1 MPHVMAYLRQA
12 MSKGAAELAPE
23 RGGRK
28 RGVQGANGR
37 SLGVLPAPPRA
48 RQLPPGTAMQNP
60 DIARLFDEVA
70 DLLEIQDANPFRVR
84 AYRNAAR
91 PIRDFPEP
99 IADLV
104 RAGTKDLTDIPGIGD
119 DLAEKIT
126 DIVTTG
132 ELPLRK
138 QLASKLPAGLLDLLR
153 ISGLGPKRVKL
164 LYKKLKVKSAAD
176 LAKALEAGKIQK
188 LKGFGPKME
197 EKIRVG
203 LGQVHVGEVRL
214 LHNEAETQAR
224 GMVAYLEAGGGLRQI
239 EVAGSYRRRRETVG
253 DLDIVVTSER
263 ESSAKVMDRFV
274 AYGDVAE
281 IISKGETRATVKL
294 RGGLQV
300 DLRAVE
306 PDAYGAA
313 LLYFTGSKAHN
324 IELRKIAQEKSYKL
338 NEYGLFKGT
347 RRAAGKTEQEIYAKL
362 GLDWIAPELREARGE
377 IALARDHRLPHLVEV
392 KDVRGDLQ
400 MHTSATDGKGTI
412 EEMAHAGRALGY
424 QYIAITDHSKRVTMA
439 LGLDAKRLREQWQA
453 VDALNATSRDF
464 TILKSVELDI
474 LESGKLDLPDD
485 VLAEAEYVVATI
497 HYGLNQN
504 QKELTRRLVGAA
516 EHPWVDAIGHP
527 TGRLVG
533 KREPYAFDF
542 DALCR
547 ACAAT
552 GCLLEL
558 NGHPERMDLPDTL
571 AAAGKQHG
579 VRVVLSTDSHQP
591 GNLPFMRYAVYL
603 ARRAGLEAA
612 DILNTRPLAEFRKGL
627 KRAVEAGRGR

>member
-1 MPHVMAYLRQA
+1 
-12 MSKGAAELAPE
+12 
-23 RGGRK
+23 
-28 RGVQGANGR
+28 
-37 SLGVLPAPPRA
+37 
-48 RQLPPGTAMQNP
+48 MQNP

-91 PIRDFPEP
+91 TIRDFPEP
-99 IADLV
+99 LTDRV
-104 RAGTKDLTDIPGIGD
+104 RAGTTDLTDIAGIGD

-126 DIVTTG
+126 AIVTTG

-138 QLASKLPAGLLDLLR
+138 ELASKLPAGLLDLLR
-153 ISGLGPKRVKL
+153 IPGLGPKRVKL

-176 LAKALEAGKIQK
+176 LAAALDKGKVQK

-197 EKIRVG
+197 EKMRAGI
-203 LGQVHVGEVRL
+203 GQAQVGERRL
-214 LHNEAETQAR
+214 LLNEAEAQATAV
-224 GMVAYLEAGGGLRQI
+224 VAYLDAGGGIGQI
-239 EVAGSYRRRRETVG
+239 EVAGSYRRRRETIG
-253 DLDIVVTSER
+253 DLDIVVTADGKD
-263 ESSAKVMDRFV
+263 SAKVMDRF
-274 AYGDVAE
+274 ATYGEVAE
-281 IISKGETRATVKL
+281 VISKGETRATVKL

-313 LLYFTGSKAHN
+313 LVYFTGSKAHN
-324 IELRKIAQEKSYKL
+324 IELRKIAQEQGYKL

-347 RRAAGKTEQEIYAKL
+347 RRAAGKTEQDVYATL

-377 IALARDHRLPHLVEV
+377 IALAREHRLPKLVELAEI
-392 KDVRGDLQ
+392 RGDLQ

-412 EEMAHAGRALGY
+412 EDMAHAARALGY

-439 LGLDAKRLREQWQA
+439 LGFDAKRLRAQWKA
-453 VDALNATSRDF
+453 IDAWNATSGRGGF

-474 LESGKLDLPDD
+474 LENGKLDLPDD
-485 VLAEAEYVVATI
+485 VLAEADYVVATI
-497 HYGLNQN
+497 HYGLNQSG
-504 QKELTRRLVGAA
+504 KELTRRLVGAA
-516 EHPWVDAIGHP
+516 EHRWVDTIGHP
-527 TGRLVG
+527 TGRVLG
-533 KREPYAFDF
+533 RREPYPFDF

-547 ACAAT
+547 ACVAT

-579 VRVVLSTDSHQP
+579 VRFVLSTDSHQP
-591 GNLPFMRYAVYL
+591 GNLPFMKYALYL
-603 ARRAGLEAA
+603 ARRAGLEAG

-627 KRAVEAGRGR
+627 KRAKP

>member
-1 MPHVMAYLRQA
+1 
-12 MSKGAAELAPE
+12 
-23 RGGRK
+23 
-28 RGVQGANGR
+28 
-37 SLGVLPAPPRA
+37 
-48 RQLPPGTAMQNP
+48 MQNP

-91 PIRDFPEP
+91 TIRDFPEP

-104 RAGTKDLTDIPGIGD
+104 RTGTKDLTDIAGIGD

-126 DIVTTG
+126 AIVTTG

-153 ISGLGPKRVKL
+153 IPGLGPKRVKL

-176 LAKALEAGKIQK
+176 LAAALDKGRIQK

-197 EKIRVG
+197 EKIRAG
-203 LGQVHVGEVRL
+203 LGQAQVGERRML
-214 LHNEAETQAR
+214 LNEAETQATA
-224 GMVAYLEAGGGLRQI
+224 VLAYLEAGGGIGQI
-239 EVAGSYRRRRETVG
+239 EVAGSYRRRRETIG
-253 DLDIVVTSER
+253 DLDIVVTSEGKD
-263 ESSAKVMDRFV
+263 SATVMNRFV

-281 IISKGETRATVKL
+281 VISKGETRATVKL

-324 IELRKIAQEKSYKL
+324 IELRKIAQEKAYKL

-362 GLDWIAPELREARGE
+362 GLDWIPPEMREARGE
-377 IALARDHRLPHLVEV
+377 IALAREHRLPHLV
-392 KDVRGDLQ
+392 DVTDIRGDLQ

-412 EEMAHAGRALGY
+412 EDMAHGARALGY
-424 QYIAITDHSKRVTMA
+424 EYIAITDHSKRVTMA
-439 LGLDAKRLREQWQA
+439 LGLDAKRLREQWKA
-453 VDALNATSRDF
+453 IDAWNATSRGF

-485 VLAEAEYVVATI
+485 VLAEADYVVATI
-497 HYGLNQN
+497 HYGINQGE
-504 QKELTRRLVGAA
+504 KELTRRLVGAA
-516 EHPWVDAIGHP
+516 EHAWVDAIGHP

-542 DALCR
+542 EALCR
-547 ACAAT
+547 ACVAT

-579 VRVVLSTDSHQP
+579 VRFVLSTDSHQP
-591 GNLPFMRYAVYL
+591 GNLPFMRYAVDL
-603 ARRAGLEAA
+603 ARRAGLEAG

-627 KRAVEAGRGR
+627 KRAVEGGKGR

>member
-1 MPHVMAYLRQA
+1 
-12 MSKGAAELAPE
+12 
-23 RGGRK
+23 
-28 RGVQGANGR
+28 
-37 SLGVLPAPPRA
+37 
-48 RQLPPGTAMQNP
+48 MQNP

-91 PIRDFPEP
+91 TIRDFPEP

-138 QLASKLPAGLLDLLR
+138 QLAGKLPAGLLDLLR
-153 ISGLGPKRVKL
+153 IPGLGPKRVKL

-176 LAKALEAGKIQK
+176 LAKALETGKIQK

-197 EKIRVG
+197 EKMRAGI
-203 LGQVHVGEVRL
+203 GQAQVGERRML
-214 LHNEAETQAR
+214 LNEAETQATAV
-224 GMVAYLEAGGGLRQI
+224 VAYLQAGGGILQM
-239 EVAGSYRRRRETVG
+239 EVAGSYRRRRETIG
-253 DLDIVVTSER
+253 DLDIVVTSED
-263 ESSAKVMDRFV
+263 SVPVMDRFAEYREV
-274 AYGDVAE
+274 ADVV
-281 IISKGETRATVKL
+281 SKGETRATVKL

-347 RRAAGKTEQEIYAKL
+347 RRAAGKTEEEIYAKL
-362 GLDWIAPELREARGE
+362 GLDWIPPELREARGE
-377 IALARDHRLPHLVEV
+377 IALAREHRLPDLVALDEI
-392 KDVRGDLQ
+392 RGDLQ
-400 MHTSATDGKGTI
+400 MHTSTTDGKGTI
-412 EEMAHAGRALGY
+412 DDMAHAARALGY
-424 QYIAITDHSKRVTMA
+424 AYIAITDHSKRVTMA
-439 LGLDAKRLREQWQA
+439 RGLDAKRLREQWKA
-453 VDALNATSRDF
+453 IDAWNATSRGF

-474 LESGKLDLPDD
+474 LENGKLDLPDD
-485 VLAEAEYVVATI
+485 VLAEADYVVATV

-504 QKELTRRLVGAA
+504 EKQLTRRLVGAA
-516 EHPWVDAIGHP
+516 EHQWVDAIGHP

-533 KREPYAFDF
+533 KREPYPFDF

-547 ACAAT
+547 ACVAT

-579 VRVVLSTDSHQP
+579 VRFVLSTDSHQA
-591 GNLPFMRYAVYL
+591 GNLAFMRYAVDL
-603 ARRAGLEAA
+603 ARRAGLEAKN
-612 DILNTRPLAEFRKGL
+612 ILNTRPLAAFLSEL
-627 KRAVEAGRGR
+627 KRARH